1 MFTPFYNRII
11 RKMVVAFGTLFNDIS
26 LIRYNNDMSTQF
38 ERIKVPISY
47 GPKEKF
53 ITRINSDPDLTKS
66 IAIGIPRMSFE
77 LTGINYDSARKQ
89 VTTLKSFGTSSTT
102 GQVRTQN
109 IGVPYDF
116 NFTLSIYVRNVED
129 GTQIVEQILP
139 YFTPDYIMTLNL
151 VDGVPETSKDV
162 PFILNS
168 IDTMVDYEGDFTTTR
183 LIVWTLDFTA
193 KGFFFGP
200 IADSKIIMNTGGFQY
215 GGNTEF
221 GGVIINFYNEI
232 SNRQLQEVVLG
243 SGYGN
248 FKENE
253 VVRVIE
259 KNNIGKIFN
268 WNSNTK
274 TLMVNDLTE
283 VLLVGD
289 VVRGDESN
297 AYYTVSQLKDT
308 YVKLARVQTVQNPLS
323 ANISSDFGFTT
334 TIDEFPVN
342 SSSVSEQ
349 TPMILNIEVP

>member
-89 VTTLKSFGTSSTT
+89 VTTLKSFGASSTP
-102 GQVRTQN
+102 GQVKTQN

-151 VDGVPETSKDV
+151 VDGVTETSKDI

-168 IDTMVDYEGDFTTTR
+168 VDTMVDYEGDFTTTR
-183 LIVWTLDFTA
+183 LIIWTLDFTA

-200 IADSKIIMNTGGFQY
+200 ISDSKIIMNTGGVENN
-215 GGNTEF
+215 GNTAF

-232 SNRQLQEVVLG
+232 SNRQLQEVIVNKNT
-243 SGYGN
+243 GN
-248 FKENE
+248 GTFKQNE
-253 VVRVIE
+253 TIRVSDRNI
-259 KNNIGKIFN
+259 IGKVYN
-268 WNSNTK
+268 WIPSSN

-289 VVRGDESN
+289 TITGDESN
-297 AYYTVSQLKDT
+297 ARYVVAQLKDT
-308 YVKLARVQTVQNPLS
+308 YVKLSKIETVQNPLT
-323 ANISSDFGFTT
+323 ANVTTDFGFTQ
-334 TIDEFPVN
+334 TIKEFP
-342 SSSVSEQ
+342 
-349 TPMILNIEVP
+349 LA

>member
-11 RKMVVAFGTLFNDIS
+11 RKMVVAFGTLFNDIT
-26 LIRYNNDMSTQF
+26 LVRYNNDMSTQF

-53 ITRINSDPDLTKS
+53 ITRLNSDPDLVKS
-66 IAIGIPRMSFE
+66 IATSIPRMSFE

-89 VTTLKSFGTSSTT
+89 VTTLKSFGSSGVA
-102 GQVRTQN
+102 GQVKTQN

-151 VDGVPETSKDV
+151 VDGVTETSKDI

-168 IDTMVDYEGDFTTTR
+168 VDTMVDYEGDFTTTR

-200 IADSKIIMNTGGFQY
+200 ISDSKIIMNTGGVENN
-215 GGNTEF
+215 GNTAF

-232 SNRQLQEVVLG
+232 SNRQLQEVIVNTNTG
-243 SGYGN
+243 SGT
-248 FKENE
+248 FKQNE
-253 VVRVIE
+253 TIRVEE
-259 KNNIGKIFN
+259 KNIIGKVYN
-268 WNSNTK
+268 WIPSSNT
-274 TLMVNDLTE
+274 LLVNDLTE

-289 VVRGDESN
+289 TIRGDESN
-297 AYYTVSQLKDT
+297 ARYTVSQLKDT
-308 YVKLARVQTVQNPLS
+308 YIKLSKVEITQNPLT
-323 ANISSDFGFTT
+323 ANVSSDFGFTE
-334 TIDEFPVN
+334 TISEFPN
-342 SSSVSEQ
+342 A
-349 TPMILNIEVP
+349 

>member
-11 RKMVVAFGTLFNDIS
+11 RKMVVAFGTLFNDIT

-53 ITRINSDPDLTKS
+53 ITRLNSDPDLTKS

-77 LTGINYDSARKQ
+77 LTGINYDSSRKQ
-89 VTTLKSFGTSSTT
+89 VTTLKSFGASGTA
-102 GQVRTQN
+102 GQVKSQN

-151 VDGVPETSKDV
+151 VDGVPETSKDI
-162 PFILNS
+162 PFLLNS

-200 IADSKIIMNTGGFQY
+200 IADSKIIMNTGGVQNN
-215 GGNTEF
+215 GNTAF
-221 GGVIINFYNEI
+221 GGVIVNFYNEI
-232 SNRQLQEVVLG
+232 SKKQLQEVNVNINTG
-243 SGYGN
+243 SGT

-253 VVRVIE
+253 TIRVVG
-259 KNNIGKIFN
+259 KNNIGKVFK
-268 WNSNTK
+268 WTPSSN

-283 VLLVGD
+283 VLLIGD
-289 VVRGDESN
+289 TVTGDESN
-297 AYYTVSQLKDT
+297 ARYTINQLKDT
-308 YVKLARVQTVQNPLS
+308 YIKLAKIETVQNPLT
-323 ANISSDFGFTT
+323 ANGYSDFGFTS
-334 TIDEFPVN
+334 TITEFPN
-342 SSSVSEQ
+342 A
-349 TPMILNIEVP
+349 